1 MSGEAPGCH
10 SEMAGAVAS
19 RALGNTPVM
28 DIPSTPIRAL
38 YADWTQYRAR
48 LTGGIRGLTDAQLAI
63 SAGAGHAPIWAL
75 AAHCA
80 GVRIYWLCGVLGEPG
95 AGSTP
100 FPDPWAE
107 TGWEDDLG
115 HPRSADELVRALD
128 STDAI
133 IERILDTW
141 IPGDLDTRFERRYR
155 DTVQVHT
162 RRSVLLRLL
171 SHDAFH
177 AGEISQLLGL
187 HGLPAIDL
195 WAQRPST

>member
-1 MSGEAPGCH
+1 MDRQA
-10 SEMAGAVAS
+10 AS
-19 RALGNTPVM
+19 
-28 DIPSTPIRAL
+28 IRPL
-38 YADWTQYRAR
+38 YADWTRYRDR
-48 LTGGIRGLTDAQLAI
+48 LTGGVRNLTDEQLGI
-63 SAGAGHAPIWAL
+63 SAGPGHAPIWAL

-80 GVRIYWLCGVLGEPG
+80 GVRVYWLCGVLGEPG
-95 AGSTP
+95 ADKTP

-107 TGWEDDLG
+107 FGWEDDLD

-133 IERILDTW
+133 IERVLDTW
-141 IPGDLDTRFERRYR
+141 TPVDLDIPFNRRHGG
-155 DTVQVHT
+155 TVQVHT
-162 RRSVLLRLL
+162 RGSVLLRLL

-195 WAQRPST
+195 WARRPST

>member
-1 MSGEAPGCH
+1 MSSSPSAP
-10 SEMAGAVAS
+10 
-19 RALGNTPVM
+19 
-28 DIPSTPIRAL
+28 D
-38 YADWTQYRAR
+38 
-48 LTGGIRGLTDAQLAI
+48 RGTR
-63 SAGAGHAPIWAL
+63 PIWAL

-80 GVRIYWLCGVLGEPG
+80 GVRVYWLCGVLGERG
-95 AGSTP
+95 ADETP

-107 TGWEDDLG
+107 LGWEDDLE
-115 HPRSADELVRALD
+115 HPRSAGELVRAFE

-141 IPGDLDTRFERRYR
+141 TPGDLEVPFERRYR

-187 HGLPAIDL
+187 NGLPPIDL
-195 WAQRPST
+195 WAQRPPI